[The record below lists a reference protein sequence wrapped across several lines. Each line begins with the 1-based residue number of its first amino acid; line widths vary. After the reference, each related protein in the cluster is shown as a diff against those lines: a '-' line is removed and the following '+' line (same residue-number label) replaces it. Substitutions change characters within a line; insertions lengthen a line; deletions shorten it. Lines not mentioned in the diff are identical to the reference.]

1 MLYFTLMK
9 SVLTFLFSLVIPA
22 ALLAQHGQI
31 TITFLGNC
39 GLHMTDGK
47 LNVYTDFPYRS
58 GAYNYMRYSPA
69 EIDTIKH
76 NAIFLFTHRH
86 ADHYCKPLV
95 KKLDGKVFT
104 PRNDRDLKK
113 LNASSQDFSVQAFRT
128 KHRFSLK
135 HDSYLITWHG
145 KRIYISGDTE
155 SCDTIAKQ
163 HGIDWAF
170 VPSWILT
177 DAQEKKIKID
187 AKKFAL
193 YHLYPLQKV
202 DNETPDRIMLMDMEG
217 KQITINY

>member
-1 MLYFTLMK
+1 MK
-9 SVLTFLFSLVIPA
+9 SFFTFLFSLIIPA
-22 ALLAQHGQI
+22 ALLAQSGQI
-31 TITFLGNC
+31 MITFMGNC

-69 EIDTIKH
+69 EIDSIKH

-95 KKLDGKVFT
+95 KKLDGQVYT
-104 PRNDRDLKK
+104 PWNDRNLKK
-113 LNASSQDFSVQAFRT
+113 LNASLQDFSVQAFRT

-135 HDSYLITWHG
+135 HDSYLVTWHG
-145 KRIYISGDTE
+145 KKIYISGDTE

-163 HGIDWAF
+163 HGIDYAF

-193 YHLYPLQKV
+193 YHLYPFEKV

-217 KQITINY
+217 KRVTIAY